1 MYFIHLRRPSFS
13 CKTCS
18 NTLARI
24 LGSGLQ
30 SPESRNIH
38 FLLTQRSKTSPVL
51 RSRNRSFR
59 LSPNL
64 VSKASSRAGKS
75 VIKAHGTA
83 SEATSLKLITSG
95 YEPPE
100 TGLISK
106 LPSQWQPYA
115 ELIRLDKPTGTLYL
129 FFPCLFSTLMAASYS
144 GASLLMT
151 TSTALLFLSGAL
163 VMRGAGCTINDLW
176 DRNLDPHVRRTRLRP
191 IARGAISPFQAT
203 VFSGVQLAAGLGILF
218 QFPTVCLW
226 YGIPSLLLV
235 ATYPLA
241 KRITYYPQLV
251 LGFTFSWG
259 AIMGFPALGI
269 DLVSDP
275 AALKAVAALYGSCI
289 SWTVLYDMIYAHMD
303 VREDAKAGIKS
314 IALRHGPDTKAIL
327 SGLALIQITLLATA
341 GSFVEASPVFYAG
354 SCASAAVALGIM
366 ISKVNLRDE
375 SSCWWWFKNGAWF
388 AGGAISLGLSAE
400 YLRRVNGLATEN
412 KRLQEVNQ
420 LNSLG

>member
-1 MYFIHLRRPSFS
+1 MYIIPLRQPSFP
-13 CKTCS
+13 CKICS
-18 NTLARI
+18 TTSAHILAFA
-24 LGSGLQ
+24 LQ
-30 SPESRNIH
+30 SHGSRNIH
-38 FLLTQRSKTSPVL
+38 FFPTQRRKTSLVL
-51 RSRNRSFR
+51 GPKLLSLGRRSNH
-59 LSPNL
+59 
-64 VSKASSRAGKS
+64 VSKASFKVEKQANEVHDAAPEVSALR
-75 VIKAHGTA
+75 V
-83 SEATSLKLITSG
+83 ITSG

-106 LPSQWQPYA
+106 FPTRWQPYA

-144 GASLLMT
+144 NASLLTT
-151 TSTALLFLSGAL
+151 TSIALLFLSGAL

-191 IARGAISPFQAT
+191 IARGAISPLQAT
-203 VFSGVQLAAGLGILF
+203 VFSGVQLAAGFGILF

-269 DLVSDP
+269 DLISNP

-303 VREDAKAGIKS
+303 VRDDAKAGIKS
-314 IALRHGPDTKAIL
+314 IALRHGADTKAIL
-327 SGLALIQITLLATA
+327 SGLALVQISFLATA
-341 GSFVEASPVFYAG
+341 GSFLEASPVFYAG
-354 SCASAAVALGIM
+354 SCASAAAALGIM
-366 ISKVNLRDE
+366 IFNVNLRDE

-388 AGGAISLGLSAE
+388 TGGAISLGLSAE
-400 YLRRVNGLATEN
+400 YLRGANGLATERT
-412 KRLQEVNQ
+412 KLQEVDQ
-420 LNSLG
+420 LSPLG